1 MAAMV
6 MGESFESVLMAA
18 QAGGEWAFAE
28 LYDSYNPLLERYFAA
43 RASSVAEDL
52 AAETWMG
59 AARTLEKFRG
69 GETQFRSWLFTIAH
83 HVLADYWKEGRRWGW
98 VQADRE
104 ALVDYLAPDDPER
117 SVLDSLSGRAAARKI
132 AAMLPPE
139 QAEVVLLRVVGGL
152 DVDQVAKII
161 GRRPGTVRVLQHRA
175 LKKLSKDFSLEPVT
189 E

>member
-1 MAAMV
+1 MV
-6 MGESFESVLMAA
+6 VGESFRSVLLAA

-43 RASSVAEDL
+43 RAPSAAEDL

-59 AARTLEKFRG
+59 AARNLAGFRG
-69 GETQFRSWLFTIAH
+69 DEDQFRSWLFTIAH
-83 HVLADYWKEGRRWGW
+83 HRLADHREDLQRRGRDL
-98 VQADRE
+98 ADTD
-104 ALVDYLAPDDPER
+104 ALMNVMAPDDTEG
-117 SVLDSLSGRAAARKI
+117 SVLESLSGRAAAQKI
-132 AAMLPPE
+132 AAALTPE

-175 LKKLSKDFSLEPVT
+175 LKTLRKNFSLQFVT